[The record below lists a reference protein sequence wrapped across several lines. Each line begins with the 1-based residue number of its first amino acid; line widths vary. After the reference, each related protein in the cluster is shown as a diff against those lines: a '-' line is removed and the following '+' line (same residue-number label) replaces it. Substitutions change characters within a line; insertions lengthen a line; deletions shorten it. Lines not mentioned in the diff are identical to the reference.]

1 MQYVV
6 DSKICICCFS
16 AKNTI
21 LSSKNKKT
29 GWFGI
34 RLICQSGATC
44 LPDDCCFSELSLL
57 NSNEAC
63 WFRTKRASSYLIKMQ
78 LVLVMIQLK
87 IDLLAINNTHLLTRS
102 LTIIFCLCFYF
113 SSFRHTQCTYI
124 NMCIS

>member
-63 WFRTKRASSYLIKMQ
+63 WFRTKRASSYLIEMQ

-102 LTIIFCLCFYF
+102 LAHY
-113 SSFRHTQCTYI
+113 YI
-124 NMCIS
+124 LFMFLFQFFPSHSVYLH